1 MRLLTDLPDEV
12 SIVDLQYGRSAQE
25 PQAPILSL
33 DVPEEDE
40 IAFEAWLAKRRGEAT
55 DVTDEVEARYRVIP
69 FSRPLF
75 QAPLFVEVEFP
86 ERAGALLGF
95 MKEVSPV
102 ASLCYFNYRFSGE
115 RIGRA
120 LVGLDFEDSEARE
133 AGREIVF
140 SSLRKQVR
148 AVKEVTLREAEALI

>member
-1 MRLLTDLPDEV
+1 M
-12 SIVDLQYGRSAQE
+12 
-25 PQAPILSL
+25 
-33 DVPEEDE
+33 
-40 IAFEAWLAKRRGEAT
+40 
-55 DVTDEVEARYRVIP
+55 
-69 FSRPLF
+69 
-75 QAPLFVEVEFP
+75 
-86 ERAGALLGF
+86 
-95 MKEVSPV
+95 